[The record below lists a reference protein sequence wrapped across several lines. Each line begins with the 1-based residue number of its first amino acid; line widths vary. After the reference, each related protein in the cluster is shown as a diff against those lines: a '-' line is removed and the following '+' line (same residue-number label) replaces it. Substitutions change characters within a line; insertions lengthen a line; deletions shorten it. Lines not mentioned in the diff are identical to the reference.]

1 MSWHAECADP
11 ASAVAAHPGRA
22 ARLRLT
28 VERADGRVI
37 TAIDVFPRDCASLS
51 LLLQPLGALLCV
63 CIEQAPLRMPFVVF
77 DATAPARRLD
87 HGVLTLPPPAVV
99 TSAVIELGEQGFATL
114 SVSA

>member
-1 MSWHAECADP
+1 MSWHAECAEP
-11 ASAVAAHPGRA
+11 ASAAEALPGRA

-51 LLLQPLGALLCV
+51 LLLQPAGALLCV
-63 CIEQAPLRMPFVVF
+63 CIEQAPLRIPFVVI

-87 HGVLTLPPPAVV
+87 HGVLTLPPSTVV
-99 TSAVIELGEQGFATL
+99 MSTAIELGEQGFATL
-114 SVSA
+114 SISA